1 MVWGKSHTGINL
13 QGTAEW
19 IHLVPRE
26 GHYEAFGR
34 SLAPY
39 AEQSKKKSGGR
50 EGSFQKHPKIQP
62 LEFSLVA
69 CM

>member
-26 GHYEAFGR
+26 GHYETFGR
-34 SLAPY
+34 RLAPY
-39 AEQSKKKSGGR
+39 AEQSKKKSRAR
-50 EGSFQKHPKIQP
+50 ERSFQKHPKIQP
-62 LEFSLVA
+62 LEFSLAA
-69 CM
+69 CV